1 MNAKPATLQSRIL
14 AVLNESNERMRDG
27 DIATILNMKATSMRS
42 SLYLLVSKG
51 LVRAEKVGRYFMYC
65 AVTVAA
71 PITHTGARIV
81 RLSHRNMQ
89 PPGEPPR
96 KMEWCGGRSLMAD
109 LD

>member
-1 MNAKPATLQSRIL
+1 MIGILPKLGECWLIWEYEHDTEYGFSGENA
-14 AVLNESNERMRDG
+14 
-27 DIATILNMKATSMRS
+27 
-42 SLYLLVSKG
+42 
-51 LVRAEKVGRYFMYC
+51 C